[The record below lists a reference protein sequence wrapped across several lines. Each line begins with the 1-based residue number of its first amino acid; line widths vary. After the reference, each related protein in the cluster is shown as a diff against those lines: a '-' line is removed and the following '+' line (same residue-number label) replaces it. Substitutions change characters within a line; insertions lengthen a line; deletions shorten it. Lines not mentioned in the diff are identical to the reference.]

1 VSDPR
6 AFYRFINSKQTD
18 TTSIPPIK
26 SNNKV
31 LLTDIDKAQCLN
43 NYFGSVFTVEDASIS
58 ISTSLYPDMPDIQV
72 TTPGVLKLLSQL
84 DVTKSMGPYTAID
97 SNKLDKVQ
105 RRAAR
110 FVRRDYQRTTSAS
123 QIISELGW
131 QSLAE
136 RQKTSRLTL
145 LYKAI
150 HGLVAI
156 PMDELEHTSR
166 CTRHCGPDA
175 FIILQSRVDAY
186 KFSSFFP
193 RTVTDWNSLPSSAR
207 STPSVNYFK
216 TGYYATLSAPNQNL
230 LYDILLNR
238 LRTDMDISIKISI
251 LQSII
256 IAKSAKNILNLT
268 CLPVNNMANNK
279 DYLIFVTVFS

>member
-43 NYFGSVFTVEDASIS
+43 NYFGSVFTVEDASIP

-84 DVTKSMGPYTAID
+84 DVRKSMGPYTAID
-97 SNKLDKVQ
+97 SNKLDKVL

-110 FVRRDYQRTTSAS
+110 FVRRHYQRTTSAS
-123 QIISELGW
+123 QLISELGW

-136 RQKTSRLTL
+136 RQKTSRLKL
-145 LYKAI
+145 LYEAI
-150 HGLVAI
+150 NGLVAN

-175 FIILQSRVDAY
+175 FIILQPRVDAY
-186 KFSSFFP
+186 KFSFFP
-193 RTVTDWNSLPSSAR
+193 RTVTDWNS
-207 STPSVNYFK
+207 
-216 TGYYATLSAPNQNL
+216 
-230 LYDILLNR
+230 
-238 LRTDMDISIKISI
+238 
-251 LQSII
+251 
-256 IAKSAKNILNLT
+256 
-268 CLPVNNMANNK
+268 PVQP
-279 DYLIFVTVFS
+279 DQHHL